1 MRPIRNE
8 RGQMIDTC
16 YLCEREKTQEDDAR
30 DENTSN
36 ARENDT
42 RNNAREDDVKAM
54 SKPCGDLYTFEGYD
68 PLES

>member
-1 MRPIRNE
+1 MIRGTP
-8 RGQMIDTC
+8 R
-16 YLCEREKTQEDDAR
+16 EDDAR
-30 DENTSN
+30 DDNTSN

-54 SKPCGDLYTFEGYD
+54 SKPCGTKDLYTFEGYD